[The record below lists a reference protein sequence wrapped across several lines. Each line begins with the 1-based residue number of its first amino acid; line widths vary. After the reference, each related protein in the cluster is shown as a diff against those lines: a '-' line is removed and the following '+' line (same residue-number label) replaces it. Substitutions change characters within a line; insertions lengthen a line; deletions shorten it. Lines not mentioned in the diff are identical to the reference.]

1 MRVLALIP
9 ARAGSKSV
17 PNKNIRDVG
26 GKPLIAHSIA
36 HGLSSTRIE
45 RVIVSTDSEQIAEI
59 ARAYGAEVPFI
70 RPSELAEDYSLD
82 IDFYL
87 HALEWLRVNE
97 SYVPDAVINLRPTT
111 PVRDPQVLDRAIEEF
126 GRHPEIHSM
135 RAVRPADK
143 TPYKMWR
150 LKESGLME
158 PLFNKFDTYD
168 EPYNMPRQLLPEVV
182 VQDGYFDITWT
193 SVVLKQGTVTG
204 EIVMP
209 FFVPG
214 EAIDID
220 YETDLQRAATL
231 L

>member
-17 PNKNIRDVG
+17 PNKNIRSVG
-26 GKPLIAHSIA
+26 GKPLLAYSIK
-36 HGLSSTRIE
+36 HGLSAKRID
-45 RVIVSTDSEQIAEI
+45 RVIVSTDSEEI
-59 ARAYGAEVPFI
+59 AAVARAHGAEVPFI
-70 RPSELAEDYSLD
+70 RPVELAQDYSLD

-87 HALEWLRVNE
+87 HALKWLRENE
-97 SYVPDAVINLRPTT
+97 GYVPDAVINLRPTT
-111 PVRDPQVLDRAIEEF
+111 PVRDPEVIDQAIEQF
-126 GRHPEIHSM
+126 GQHPEIDSM

-150 LKESGLME
+150 LADNGLME
-158 PLFNKFDTYD
+158 PLFRSFGESC

-193 SVVLKQGTVTG
+193 SVVAGRGSVTG
-204 EIVMP
+204 DVVMP

-220 YETDLQRAATL
+220 YEADLQKAAAL